1 MRQTERVST
10 VDATTSGASAVG
22 STAWTPEALRRGAVA
37 SIDLDAL
44 RSNLA
49 RVRELT
55 GDVAVM
61 AVVKADAYG
70 HGLVPCARAAL
81 EGGATWLG
89 AALPTE
95 ALALRAA
102 GVGGRV
108 LTWLETPGAPWAA
121 CLDSDIDVSVSA
133 PWALAEVC
141 AAAGSTGVRA
151 RVHLKA
157 DTGLSRNGA
166 TPDDGPALVEAARAA
181 ELEGLVEVAGVWSHF
196 ACADEPAH
204 PSVARQLAVYETAL
218 DIAHAAGLR
227 PAVRHLANSAG
238 ALGVPASR
246 YDLVRIGIAMYGLS
260 PGADIGSTG
269 ELGLRPVMTLRARL
283 ASVKRIAA
291 GSGISYGHTY
301 VAERDTSVGL
311 VPLGYA
317 DGIPRSAANLGP
329 VLAAGSVRPIAGR
342 VCMDQVVLDLGDD
355 VAEVGDEVVVFGEG
369 GPSADDWAAACGT
382 IGYEI
387 VTRIGP
393 RVPRVPLGVAP

>member
-1 MRQTERVST
+1 VRQTERVST
-10 VDATTSGASAVG
+10 VDATTSGASAVA
-22 STAWTPEALRRGAVA
+22 STAWTPEALQRGAVA
-37 SIDLDAL
+37 SVDLDAL

-49 RVRELT
+49 RVRELS
-55 GDVAVM
+55 GDVDVM

-121 CLDSDIDVSVSA
+121 CLDSEIDVSVSA

-166 TPDDGPALVEAARAA
+166 SPDDWPALVEAARAA
-181 ELEGLVEVAGVWSHF
+181 ELEGLVEVTGIWSHF
-196 ACADEPAH
+196 ACADVPAH

-218 DIAHAAGLR
+218 EIATSAGLR
-227 PAVRHLANSAG
+227 PVVRHLANSAG

-260 PGADIGSTG
+260 PGADIGASG

-283 ASVKRIAA
+283 ASVKRIPA

-301 VAERDTSVGL
+301 IAERDTNVGL